1 MSRITTHLTLNELR
15 EMIGKPVWIVHKQ
28 HPELNGWGIM
38 REDVCDGYQS
48 AFFIEEYEKSWVA
61 YSYNPSMPMRKDIHA
76 TWEFVAKTL
85 DGAVYKC
92 SNCNEKRRFDKY
104 SDWYTS
110 YHFCPHCGSTMT
122 NATE

>member
-1 MSRITTHLTLNELR
+1 MSDIKNFTDYIDRQLAIEAIKNDSCELVYYS
-15 EMIGKPVWIVHKQ
+15 K
-28 HPELNGWGIM
+28 
-38 REDVCDGYQS
+38 EDAISCIISEPAARV
-48 AFFIEEYEKSWVA
+48 
-61 YSYNPSMPMRKDIHA
+61 RKDIRA

-110 YHFCPHCGSTMT
+110 YHFCPIVDQQ
-122 NATE
+122 